1 MEAKAKSSDGS
12 GRTSDVGNA
21 KHRSARVQVFKTE
34 RTDLNGA
41 EALIGVESPAVSS
54 EGAPPI
60 GARPGTEVEVKLESN
75 PLFKDRDQSKL
86 TRERKSRKKLLSLSG
101 VSPHPQRNLF

>member
-1 MEAKAKSSDGS
+1 MLNIDPPAFKSL
-12 GRTSDVGNA
+12 
-21 KHRSARVQVFKTE
+21 KKETE
-34 RTDLNGA
+34 RTDLNGSGEA

-60 GARPGTEVEVKLESN
+60 GARPGTSKEWATEVEVKRQSN

-86 TRERKSRKKLLSLSG
+86 TRERKSRKKPLSLSG
-101 VSPHPQRNLF
+101 VSPHPQLHLF